1 MPSLQ
6 AIQSVLNFMWGK
18 GQKLDIK
25 LNKEERSVTVRIPN
39 EYIRSKALEKRIW
52 YVGSSMFHVLPLTS
66 KHEASTPDME
76 SIPLWAHLIGLP
88 LNLRSL
94 EGLSFAAG
102 LIGEPKE
109 TDEYISNQSRHPD
122 QTDLAIPSSSDFES
136 DLQEILSSSPSKPI
150 TDSAMTDLIIYSPGS
165 SSELTSPHP
174 TIPPV
179 IFSSLPAESQFV
191 VALAANPP
199 FKRRNTP
206 FKHTSSRKKP
216 TLPSP
221 LSITTLNPF
230 SALDLPD
237 PIPLCSGSSVRDI
250 QDPSAPLS
258 SATPFEGPLLLQ
270 GVSAPSSL

>member
-1 MPSLQ
+1 MTFVALLDLKYVKETMREKENPWSSSELASGLIPPPATPGSFTNRLPPDPPDPLSPFFPAFDSQFPSLQ
-6 AIQSVLNFMWGK
+6 TTIASPPLSKKQIALLKGTASVGFGNGK
-18 GQKLDIK
+18 PSATASPTTDNPIGTLDIPVV
-25 LNKEERSVTVRIPN
+25 LSESMDLETNPEITVHNK
-39 EYIRSKALEKRIW
+39 
-52 YVGSSMFHVLPLTS
+52 
-66 KHEASTPDME
+66 
-76 SIPLWAHLIGLP
+76 
-88 LNLRSL
+88 
-94 EGLSFAAG
+94 
-102 LIGEPKE
+102 
-109 TDEYISNQSRHPD
+109 
-122 QTDLAIPSSSDFES
+122 
-136 DLQEILSSSPSKPI
+136 ILSSSPSKPI

-237 PIPLCSGSSVRDI
+237 PIPLCSGSSK
-250 QDPSAPLS
+250 
-258 SATPFEGPLLLQ
+258 E
-270 GVSAPSSL
+270 